1 MLKKV
6 FSGYFAVPLV
16 WRVVA
21 GFVLGIAAGIL
32 CSLLAEHYGEPFLA
46 RITGI
51 VSPFGT
57 VLIAMLK
64 MVVIPI
70 IFFSLVSGAASLPVR
85 KFGRLG
91 ASVLGWYFLT
101 SLFAGVFGIAL
112 AAAMN
117 PAMENAA
124 HLSAKFM
131 PQVASMKMHGAGEG
145 LAAFISNLF
154 MNPFQALSE
163 GRFLP
168 VIVFSILFGLAA
180 RIVLE
185 RNGED
190 SPVGKS
196 MDRMLELFDAAQKA
210 CFQIIDWVM
219 EYFPIGVFAL
229 TTTNFAIYGTD
240 LFGPYMRI
248 ALCVIIGVLLMIF
261 LIYPVLLL
269 LLCRENPYRI
279 MNRIKEAVVTAFLT
293 RSSAATLPVSFR
305 IAKEKLHV
313 REELSSFALPLGAT
327 INMDGVCIH
336 LPVFAILAANLF
348 DLPLGTSQL
357 AVLLISVV
365 FASVGAGGIPGGS
378 VFLLFMVLENLG
390 LDDTQVAT
398 VAALAIGIN
407 PLLDMFETAC
417 NVTGDN
423 VCNYIVGKRGG
434 MLETEPGDHTPH
446 E

>member
-6 FSGYFAVPLV
+6 FRGYFAVPLV
-16 WRVVA
+16 WRVAA
-21 GFVLGIAAGIL
+21 GFLLGIAAGIL
-32 CSLLAEHYGEPFLA
+32 CSELAKRYGSEV
-46 RITGI
+46 TGC
-51 VSPFGT
+51 VTDVVAPFGT
-57 VLIAMLK
+57 ILIAMLK

-85 KFGRLG
+85 KFGKLG
-91 ASVLGWYFLT
+91 ISVLLWYFLT
-101 SLFAGVFGIAL
+101 SLFAGMFGIFL
-112 AAAMN
+112 AAVMN
-117 PAMENAA
+117 PAMENARN
-124 HLSAKFM
+124 LSEKFM
-131 PQVASMKMHGAGEG
+131 PQVASLKMYGASGG
-145 LAAFISNLF
+145 LSRFLSGLF
-154 MNPFQALSE
+154 MNPFQALAE
-163 GRFLP
+163 GQFLP

-180 RIVLE
+180 RIVLD
-185 RNGED
+185 RHGED
-190 SPVGKS
+190 GTGKS
-196 MDRMLELFDAAQKA
+196 VELMLRLVDAAQKA
-210 CFQIIDWVM
+210 SFQIIDWIM
-219 EYFPIGVFAL
+219 EYFPVGVFAL
-229 TTTNFAIYGTD
+229 TTSNFALYGTE

-248 ALCVIIGVLLMIF
+248 ALCVICGVLLMI
-261 LIYPVLLL
+261 LVIYPLLLL

-279 MNRIKEAVVTAFLT
+279 MNRIKEAVITAFLT

-313 REELSSFALPLGAT
+313 KEQLSSFALPLGAT

-336 LPVFAILAANLF
+336 LPVFAILAANVF
-348 DLPLGTSQL
+348 GITLGPAQL
-357 AVLLISVV
+357 ALLLISVV

-390 LDDTQVAT
+390 LNDAQVAAI
-398 VAALAIGIN
+398 VALAIGIN

-434 MLETEPGDHTPH
+434 MLETPPQENGAH